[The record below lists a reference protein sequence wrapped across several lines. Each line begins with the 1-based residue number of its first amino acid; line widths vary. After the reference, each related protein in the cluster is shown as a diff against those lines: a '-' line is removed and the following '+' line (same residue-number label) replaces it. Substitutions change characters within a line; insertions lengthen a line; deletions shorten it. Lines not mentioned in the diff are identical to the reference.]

1 VIAKKSKFILK
12 KLYAHEI
19 PYQQGTVYYKR
30 KPTYFKE
37 VYFNL
42 PKKKKKTL
50 VLDQLRSLT
59 EHIEVKVE
67 AFEELKEVRL
77 GKSEGIVIKLGSTL
91 ELRQ

>member
-1 VIAKKSKFILK
+1 
-12 KLYAHEI
+12 
-19 PYQQGTVYYKR
+19 
-30 KPTYFKE
+30 
-37 VYFNL
+37 
-42 PKKKKKTL
+42 

-77 GKSEGIVIKLGSTL
+77 GKSGGGIVIKLGSTL

>member
-1 VIAKKSKFILK
+1 MKFLTNKGMYSMRGSQLISKRCTSTCLK
-12 KLYAHEI
+12 
-19 PYQQGTVYYKR
+19 R
-30 KPTYFKE
+30 
-37 VYFNL
+37 
-42 PKKKKKTL
+42 KKTL

>member
-1 VIAKKSKFILK
+1 M
-12 KLYAHEI
+12 
-19 PYQQGTVYYKR
+19 
-30 KPTYFKE
+30 
-37 VYFNL
+37 
-42 PKKKKKTL
+42 
-50 VLDQLRSLT
+50 LDQLRSLT